1 MLYSYGFQRS
11 VIHMNAIIINFVCF
25 VYYFFLV
32 FCFVFCNARYTIYIH
47 TYHIWNTLLLQRR
60 LGTREK
66 NAPFIRRQIL
76 SFVPSSVC
84 VFCLFWL
91 RLFWG
96 PARLQIANVQFV
108 RIECGPHGAPADIY
122 HIDGARDLDH
132 MHGKQWQLNAGSY
145 HLYCAVMVIYKSYG
159 LTSLIARTIRN
170 FHLQFEAVQWLTGA
184 TTSAAQCDSDRKKSI
199 KKQNEKKTQN
209 VLVYQLRGL
218 RRFCRSRPIDG
229 FGRSSKSAIR
239 IMRIWIIELV
249 TYQLANALQSNA
261 QIEVCLQFAFCCL
274 LFRNAQHS
282 TSWMAQCTR
291 KLMWLAVLCLR
302 KSATDRRQ
310 PVR

>member
-184 TTSAAQCDSDRKKSI
+184 TTSAAQCDSNRKKSI
-199 KKQNEKKTQN
+199 KKQNEKKKRKMFWFINCVDCAGFVVRARST
-209 VLVYQLRGL
+209 VFDGL
-218 RRFCRSRPIDG
+218 RNRLYGLCAYE
-229 FGRSSKSAIR
+229 SS
-239 IMRIWIIELV
+239 
-249 TYQLANALQSNA
+249 
-261 QIEVCLQFAFCCL
+261 
-274 LFRNAQHS
+274 
-282 TSWMAQCTR
+282 SW
-291 KLMWLAVLCLR
+291 
-302 KSATDRRQ
+302 SHIN
-310 PVR
+310 

>member
-1 MLYSYGFQRS
+1 MLAPIICIVPLWWF
-11 VIHMNAIIINFVCF
+11 INHMGWQAWSR
-25 VYYFFLV
+25 
-32 FCFVFCNARYTIYIH
+32 ARYAIFISSSRPYSDWLEQRH
-47 TYHIWNTLLLQRR
+47 QLLSAIQTERNQL
-60 LGTREK
+60 K
-66 NAPFIRRQIL
+66 N
-76 SFVPSSVC
+76 
-84 VFCLFWL
+84 
-91 RLFWG
+91 
-96 PARLQIANVQFV
+96 
-108 RIECGPHGAPADIY
+108 
-122 HIDGARDLDH
+122 
-132 MHGKQWQLNAGSY
+132 K
-145 HLYCAVMVIYKSYG
+145 
-159 LTSLIARTIRN
+159 T
-170 FHLQFEAVQWLTGA
+170 
-184 TTSAAQCDSDRKKSI
+184 KK
-199 KKQNEKKTQN
+199 KKTQN

>member
-1 MLYSYGFQRS
+1 MF
-11 VIHMNAIIINFVCF
+11 IIFFSSSALCF
-25 VYYFFLV
+25 VMRDI
-32 FCFVFCNARYTIYIH
+32 RYIFIHIIYE
-47 TYHIWNTLLLQRR
+47 TRCCYSAGLEQEKRMLLSYVDKYCR
-60 LGTREK
+60 LSR
-66 NAPFIRRQIL
+66 P
-76 SFVPSSVC
+76 VC
-84 VFCLFWL
+84 VCVSVFCLFWL

-199 KKQNEKKTQN
+199 KKQNEKKKN
-209 VLVYQLRGL
+209 AKCSGLSIAWIAPVLSFAPD
-218 RRFCRSRPIDG
+218 RRFSTVFEIGCTDYAHMNHRVGHISISKCTPVKCTNWSLSTICILLFALPQRATQHKLNGPMHSKIDVARCAMSAQIG
-229 FGRSSKSAIR
+229 DRSSPASSIDS
-239 IMRIWIIELV
+239 E
-249 TYQLANALQSNA
+249 
-261 QIEVCLQFAFCCL
+261 
-274 LFRNAQHS
+274 
-282 TSWMAQCTR
+282 R
-291 KLMWLAVLCLR
+291 KPHAR
-302 KSATDRRQ
+302 ARY
-310 PVR
+310 